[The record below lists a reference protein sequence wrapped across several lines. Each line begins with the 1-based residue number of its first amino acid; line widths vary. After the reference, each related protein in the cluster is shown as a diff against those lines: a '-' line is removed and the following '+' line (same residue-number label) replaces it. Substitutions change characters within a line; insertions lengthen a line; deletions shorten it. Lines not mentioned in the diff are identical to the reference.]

1 MVGMQGDEWV
11 PFPTSVITS
20 QTEATFCFRMRM
32 QMQARLGLLLPYM
45 EVVKANWDGGT
56 NDT

>member
-1 MVGMQGDEWV
+1 MQGDEWV

-20 QTEATFCFRMRM
+20 QTKATFCFRMRM
-32 QMQARLGLLLPYM
+32 QMQAILGLLLPYM